1 MIRTL
6 TSLAAL
12 ALVSAL
18 AAGSAGAQ
26 SYPSKPVQIIVPLAA
41 GTGMDTLVRLYGES
55 SSRCWAARWWS
66 RTGPARR

>member
-26 SYPSKPVQIIVPLAA
+26 NYPSKPVSIIVPLAA
-41 GTGMDTLVRLYGES
+41 GTGMDTLVRLYGEKLQQVLG
-55 SSRCWAARWWS
+55 RPVVVENR
-66 RTGPARR
+66 PAPR